1 MDPVIRRGDNV
12 GSGTVCRTSVL
23 VTSRMT
29 GSKILNKTEMKN
41 LLIVESPAKA
51 KTIGKYLGKDY
62 EVLASF
68 GHIRD
73 LPSKDGSVEP
83 DNNFAMHYQVAVK
96 SSKHV
101 KEIVDKAKNCGKLIL
116 APDPDREGES
126 IAWHILEVLKAKKAI
141 KSTTK
146 VERVVFNAITKNS
159 ILEAIK
165 KPREIDMD
173 LVNAQQARRA
183 LDYLVGFT
191 LSPVLWRKLPGSRSA
206 GRVQS
211 VALRLICDREDE
223 IDAFKSE
230 EYWDVKLDLE
240 SSKNVAFQASLSE
253 IEGKKLER
261 FSIITQAQAGNIKK
275 LLEAK
280 KYQVAAITKKQA
292 KRRSNPPFTT
302 SSLQQ
307 EAARKL
313 GFGASRTMMI
323 AQKLYEG
330 IEIDGT
336 AQGLI
341 TYMRTDSVATTP
353 EAITAVREKINAL
366 YGDKYLPE
374 VPNVFKSKVKNAQ
387 EAHEAI
393 RPTDFSLSPD
403 KVRRYLDDAQFALYD
418 LVWKRMLAS
427 QMADVI
433 FDQVVADIVTIPA
446 YAKAR
451 ATGST
456 IRFDGF
462 YKVYRED
469 RDDNE
474 TDEDDSK
481 QNLPELSEKE
491 NLGLIEVKPQQHFT
505 EPPPRYSEASLVKKM
520 EELGIGRPST
530 YAAIISVLQDRGYVK
545 LDKKRFFPEERG
557 RIVTTFLKEFF
568 AKYVEFDYTAGLEDE
583 LDIISNGKMDWKI
596 FLKKFWKDF
605 NGNIGEVSEKPFSE
619 VLEILNQKVGDHIFG
634 RDEHG
639 HLKDTC
645 PTCSTGK
652 LGLRL
657 GKFGAFVGC
666 SNYPECKHTMQLFEK
681 DGDDGEEGGKKPPF
695 EPRSLGK
702 DPKTGFEV
710 MVKIGPYGPYLELI
724 GSEIVAEVKE
734 EEKAEVAEEKPAKK
748 TKAGKESKAK
758 PKKEKAPKKP
768 KKAKEKKPKRISI
781 PKNLDP
787 NTIDLKAATDLL
799 SLPREIGIHPETG
812 LKIVANI
819 GPFGP
824 YLLHDKV
831 FSSVKEDNIL
841 EIGLNRAIDIMTS
854 AAEKRAANGGK
865 RRGRFAK
872 KKTK

>member
-1 MDPVIRRGDNV
+1 
-12 GSGTVCRTSVL
+12 
-23 VTSRMT
+23 
-29 GSKILNKTEMKN
+29 MKN

-83 DNNFAMHYQVAVK
+83 DKDFAMHYQVSMK

-101 KEIVDKAKNCGKLIL
+101 KEIIESAKNCSKLIL

-126 IAWHILEVLKAKKAI
+126 IAWHILEVLKQKKAL
-141 KSTTK
+141 KASTK

-159 ILEAIK
+159 VVEAIK
-165 KPREIDMD
+165 NPRSIDMD

-211 VALRLICDREDE
+211 VALRLICDREEE
-223 IDAFKSE
+223 IEAFKSE
-230 EYWDVKLDLE
+230 EYWDIKLDL
-240 SSKNVAFQASLSE
+240 KNTQNADFQASLIE
-253 IEGKKLER
+253 LEGKRLEK
-261 FSIITQAQAGNIKK
+261 FTIVKEEQAGQIKK
-275 LLEAK
+275 LLESK
-280 KYQVAAITKKQA
+280 KYQVLSITKKQA
-292 KRRSNPPFTT
+292 KRRSNAPFTT

-313 GFGASRTMMI
+313 GFGASRTMMT
-323 AQKLYEG
+323 AQRLYEG
-330 IEIDGT
+330 IEIDGV

-341 TYMRTDSVATTP
+341 TYMRTDSVDVTP
-353 EAITAVREKINAL
+353 EAITAVREKISNL
-366 YGDKYLPE
+366 YGKDYLPDS
-374 VPNVFKSKVKNAQ
+374 PNVFKSKVKNAQ

-403 KVRRYLDDAQFALYD
+403 KVKKYLDDGQFALYD

-427 QMADVI
+427 QMADVV
-433 FDQVVADIVTIPA
+433 FDQVLAEIATIPA

-451 ATGST
+451 ATGSV
-456 IRFDGF
+456 IKFDGF

-474 TDEDDSK
+474 VDEDDGK
-481 QNLPELSEKE
+481 QILPELKE
-491 NLGLIEVKPQQHFT
+491 HEALDLIDVKPAQHFT
-505 EPPPRYSEASLVKKM
+505 EPPPRYSEASLVKKL

-545 LDKKRFFPEERG
+545 LEKKRFFPEERG

-568 AKYVEFDYTAGLEDE
+568 AKYVEFDYTANLEDE
-583 LDIISNGKMDWKI
+583 LDIISNGKMDWKS

-605 NGNIGEVSEKPFSE
+605 HKNTSEVMEKPFME
-619 VLEILNQKVGDHIFG
+619 VLEVLNQKVGGHIFG
-634 RDEHG
+634 RDENG
-639 HLKDTC
+639 ALKDTC
-645 PTCSTGK
+645 PTCNTGK

-657 GKFGAFVGC
+657 GKFGAFIGC
-666 SNYPECKHTMQLFEK
+666 SNYPECKHTMQIFTDE
-681 DGDDGEEGGKKPPF
+681 GIGEDGELKPQF

-702 DPKTGFEV
+702 DSKTGFEI

-724 GSEIVAEVKE
+724 GSEIAAPVV
-734 EEKAEVAEEKPAKK
+734 EEKVEEVEEKPAKK
-748 TKAGKESKAK
+748 GTKKASKKPAK
-758 PKKEKAPKKP
+758 KAKAPKAP
-768 KKAKEKKPKRISI
+768 KAKKPKRVSI

-787 NTIDLKAATDLL
+787 NSIDLKAATDLL
-799 SLPREIGIHPETG
+799 SLPREVGIHPDG
-812 LKIVANI
+812 NKILANV
-819 GPFGP
+819 GPYGP
-824 YLLHDKV
+824 YLLHDKK
-831 FSSVKEDNIL
+831 FTSVKDDNIL
-841 EIGLNRAIDIMTS
+841 EIGLNRAVDLITT
-854 AAEKRAANGGK
+854 AAEKKAAGG
-865 RRGRFAK
+865 GRKFGRKKAK
-872 KKTK
+872 K

>member
-1 MDPVIRRGDNV
+1 
-12 GSGTVCRTSVL
+12 
-23 VTSRMT
+23 
-29 GSKILNKTEMKN
+29 MKN

-83 DNNFAMHYQVAVK
+83 DNDFAMHYQVAVK

-101 KEIVDKAKNCGKLIL
+101 KEIVDKAKNCSKLIL

-126 IAWHILEVLKAKKAI
+126 IAWHILEVLKSKKAI
-141 KSTTK
+141 KASVK

-230 EYWDVKLDLE
+230 EYWDIKLDLKN
-240 SSKNVAFQASLSE
+240 SKNAEFQASVTELQ
-253 IEGKKLER
+253 GKKLER
-261 FSIITQAQAGNIKK
+261 FSIVTQKQAGDIKK
-275 LLEAK
+275 LLAEK
-280 KYQVAAITKKQA
+280 NYQVLSVTKKQA

-313 GFGASRTMMI
+313 GFGASRTMMV

-330 IEIDGT
+330 VEIDGA

-341 TYMRTDSVATTP
+341 TYMRTDSVDTTP
-353 EAITAVREKINAL
+353 EAITAVREKINSL
-366 YGDKYLPE
+366 YGKDYLPAA
-374 VPNVFKSKVKNAQ
+374 PNVFKSKVKNAQ

-427 QMADVI
+427 QMSDVI
-433 FDQVVADIVTIPA
+433 FDQVVAEIVTIPA

-456 IRFDGF
+456 VRFEGF

-474 TDEDDSK
+474 TDEDDTK

-491 NLGLIEVKPQQHFT
+491 NLGLLEVKPQQHFT

-583 LDIISNGKMDWKI
+583 LDIISNGKMNWKT

-605 NGNIGEVSEKPFSE
+605 NGNISQVSEKPFSE

-681 DGDDGEEGGKKPPF
+681 DGDDGEDGKKPPF

-734 EEKAEVAEEKPAKK
+734 EKAEEKPAKK
-748 TKAGKESKAK
+748 SKKSA
-758 PKKEKAPKKP
+758 KEKAPKKP
-768 KKAKEKKPKRISI
+768 AKAKKVKEKKPKRISI

-787 NTIDLKAATDLL
+787 NTIDLKAAADLL

-841 EIGLNRAIDIMTS
+841 ELGLNRAIDIMTS
-854 AAEKRAANGGK
+854 AAEKRAAGGGK
-865 RRGRFAK
+865 RRGRFSK
-872 KKTK
+872 KKSK

>member
-1 MDPVIRRGDNV
+1 
-12 GSGTVCRTSVL
+12 
-23 VTSRMT
+23 
-29 GSKILNKTEMKN
+29 MKN

-83 DNNFAMHYQVAVK
+83 ENDFAMHYQVSAK
-96 SSKHV
+96 STKHV
-101 KEIVDKAKNCGKLIL
+101 KDIVDKAKNCEKLIL

-141 KSTTK
+141 KAATK

-159 ILEAIK
+159 IVEAIK

-183 LDYLVGFT
+183 PDYLVGFT

-230 EYWDVKLDLE
+230 EYWDIKLDL
-240 SSKNVAFQASLSE
+240 KNSANAQFQATVFE
-253 IEGKKLER
+253 IEGRKLEK
-261 FSIITQAQAGNIKK
+261 FSIVSQDQAGDIKK
-275 LLEAK
+275 LLADK
-280 KYQVAAITKKQA
+280 KYQVLSITKKQA
-292 KRRSNPPFTT
+292 KRRPQAPFTT

-313 GFGASRTMMI
+313 GFGASRTMMV

-330 IEIDGT
+330 VEIDGS

-341 TYMRTDSVATTP
+341 TYMRTDSVDLTP
-353 EAITAVREKINAL
+353 EAVVSVREKINAL
-366 YGDKYLPE
+366 YGKNYLPDAA
-374 VPNVFKSKVKNAQ
+374 NVFKSKVKNAQ

-393 RPTDFSLSPD
+393 RPTDFSLTPE
-403 KVRRYLDDAQFALYD
+403 KVRKYLDEAQFALYD
-418 LVWKRMLAS
+418 LVWKRTLAS

-433 FDQVVADIVTIPA
+433 FDQVVVEIATIPT
-446 YAKAR
+446 YAKAK

-456 IRFDGF
+456 IKFDGF
-462 YKVYRED
+462 YRVYKEGH
-469 RDDNE
+469 DDE
-474 TDEDDSK
+474 ADEDESG

-491 NLGLIEVKPQQHFT
+491 ALALLDVKPQQHFT

-568 AKYVEFDYTAGLEDE
+568 AKYVEFGYTANLEDE
-583 LDIISNGKMDWKI
+583 LDVISNGEMNWKI

-605 NGNIGEVSEKPFSE
+605 NGNIGQVMEKPFSE
-619 VLEILNQKVGDHIFG
+619 VLEVLNQKVCDHILG
-634 RDEHG
+634 RDESG
-639 HLKDTC
+639 HLQDEC
-645 PTCSTGK
+645 PTCKKGK

-657 GKFGAFVGC
+657 GKFGAFIGC
-666 SNYPECKHTMQLFEK
+666 SNYPDCKHTMQLFKE
-681 DGDDGEEGGKKPPF
+681 GDEGEGDGENKKPAF

-710 MVKIGPYGPYLELI
+710 MVKIGPYGPYLELA
-724 GSEIVAEVKE
+724 GSEIAEEKIEAE
-734 EEKAEVAEEKPAKK
+734 EEAEEKPAKK
-748 TKAGKESKAK
+748 GAKKSTAKTK
-758 PKKEKAPKKP
+758 KAPKETKA
-768 KKAKEKKPKRISI
+768 KKAKAKKPKRISI
-781 PKNLDP
+781 PKTMDP
-787 NTIDLKAATDLL
+787 ATIDLQSATDLL
-799 SLPREIGIHPETG
+799 SLPREVGNHPETG

-824 YLLHDKV
+824 YLLHNKV
-831 FSSVKEDNIL
+831 FTSVKDDDIL
-841 EIGLNRAIDIMTS
+841 TIGVNRAIDLMIA
-854 AAEKRAANGGK
+854 AAEKKAAGGG
-865 RRGRFAK
+865 RRGGGRFAK
-872 KKTK
+872 KKKS

>member
-1 MDPVIRRGDNV
+1 
-12 GSGTVCRTSVL
+12 
-23 VTSRMT
+23 
-29 GSKILNKTEMKN
+29 MKN

-51 KTIGKYLGKDY
+51 KTIGKYLGSDY
-62 EVLASF
+62 KVLASF
-68 GHIRD
+68 GHVRD
-73 LPSKDGSVEP
+73 LPSKNGSVDP
-83 DNNFAMHYQVAVK
+83 NNDFAMSYEVSAK

-101 KEIVDKAKNCGKLIL
+101 KEIVDAAKSCSKLIL

-126 IAWHILEVLKAKKAI
+126 IAWHVLEVLKAKKAV
-141 KSTTK
+141 KAATK

-159 ILEAIK
+159 IIEAIK
-165 KPREIDMD
+165 KPRDIDMD

-230 EYWDVKLDLE
+230 EYWDIKLDL
-240 SSKNVAFQASLSE
+240 KNDKNIEFQASVFE

-261 FSIITQAQAGNIKK
+261 FSIVTEAQSGNIKK
-275 LLEAK
+275 LLEDK
-280 KYQVAAITKKQA
+280 KYQVVSVTKKQA
-292 KRRSNPPFTT
+292 KRRSNPPFIT
-302 SSLQQ
+302 SSMQQ

-313 GFGASRTMMI
+313 GFSVSRTMST
-323 AQKLYEG
+323 AQRLYEG
-330 IEIDGT
+330 IEINGV

-341 TYMRTDSVATTP
+341 TYMRTDSVSLSA

-366 YGDKYLPE
+366 YGKDYLPDS
-374 VPNVFKSKVKNAQ
+374 PNLFKSKIKNAQ

-403 KVRRYLDDAQFALYD
+403 KVKQYLDEGQFALYD
-418 LVWKRMLAS
+418 LVWKRTLAS
-427 QMADVI
+427 QMSDVI
-433 FDQVVADIVTIPA
+433 FDQVVAEIATIPS
-446 YAKAR
+446 YAKAK

-456 IRFDGF
+456 VKFDGF
-462 YKVYRED
+462 YKVYREG

-474 TDEDDSK
+474 VDEDDSK
-481 QNLPELSEKE
+481 QNLPELKEKE
-491 NLGLIEVKPQQHFT
+491 AIGLIEVKPQQHFT

-545 LDKKRFFPEERG
+545 LDKKRFTPEERG

-568 AKYVEFDYTAGLEDE
+568 AKYVEYDYTADLEDE
-583 LDIISNGKMDWKI
+583 LDIISNGKMNWKV
-596 FLKKFWKDF
+596 FLKKFWTDF
-605 NGNIGEVSEKPFSE
+605 SKSTSEVSEKPFAD
-619 VLEILNQKVGDHIFG
+619 VLEVLNQKVGLHIFG
-634 RDEHG
+634 VDEKG
-639 HLKDTC
+639 ALKDSC
-645 PTCSTGK
+645 PTCNNGK
-652 LGLRL
+652 LSLRL

-681 DGDDGEEGGKKPPF
+681 DGDVDTDGERKPQF
-695 EPRSLGK
+695 EPRSLGS

-724 GSEIVAEVKE
+724 GSEITPEVEEVKV
-734 EEKAEVAEEKPAKK
+734 EEKETKSKKKTAKK
-748 TKAGKESKAK
+748 PVKKAAAK
-758 PKKEKAPKKP
+758 TKKP
-768 KKAKEKKPKRISI
+768 KVKKPKRISI

-787 NTIDLKAATDLL
+787 NLITLKDAADLL
-799 SLPREIGIHPETG
+799 SLPREVGIHPESG
-812 LKIVANI
+812 LKIVANV

-824 YLLHDKV
+824 YLLHDKKYT
-831 FSSVKEDNIL
+831 SLKEDSVL
-841 EIGLNRAIDIMTS
+841 EVGLNRAVDLIATDLAKK
-854 AAEKRAANGGK
+854 AAGGG
-865 RRGRFAK
+865 RRGRFSK
-872 KKTK
+872 KSKTK

>member
-1 MDPVIRRGDNV
+1 
-12 GSGTVCRTSVL
+12 
-23 VTSRMT
+23 
-29 GSKILNKTEMKN
+29 MKN

-62 EVLASF
+62 KVLASF
-68 GHIRD
+68 GHVRD
-73 LPSKDGSVEP
+73 LPSKVGSVDPEN
-83 DNNFAMHYQVAVK
+83 DFAMSYEVSAK
-96 SSKHV
+96 SAKNV
-101 KEIVDKAKNCGKLIL
+101 KEIVDAAKLCKNLIL

-126 IAWHILEVLKAKKAI
+126 IAWHVLEVLKAKKAI
-141 KSTTK
+141 KADTNI
-146 VERVVFNAITKNS
+146 ERVVFNSITKNS
-159 ILEAIK
+159 IIEAIK
-165 KPREIDMD
+165 KPRDIDMD

-191 LSPVLWRKLPGSRSA
+191 LSPVLWRKLPGSKSA

-211 VALRLICDREDE
+211 VALRLVCDREDE

-230 EYWDVKLDLE
+230 EYWDIKLDLE
-240 SSKNVAFQASLSE
+240 NAKNLPFQASVTE

-261 FSIITQAQAGNIKK
+261 FSIISEAQSGNIKN
-275 LLEAK
+275 LLEQK
-280 KYQVAAITKKQA
+280 KYQVASVIKKQA
-292 KRRSNPPFTT
+292 KRRSNPPFIT

-313 GFGASRTMMI
+313 GFSVSRTMSI

-341 TYMRTDSVATTP
+341 TYMRTDSVSLTP
-353 EAITAVREKINAL
+353 ESVAEVRKKIDAL
-366 YGDKYLPE
+366 YGKDYLPE
-374 VPNVFKSKVKNAQ
+374 TPNVFKSKIKNAQ

-403 KVRRYLDDAQFALYD
+403 KVKKYLEDAQFALYD
-418 LVWKRMLAS
+418 LIWKRTLAS

-433 FDQVVADIVTIPA
+433 FDQVVAEIATIPS
-446 YAKAR
+446 YAKAK

-456 IRFDGF
+456 IKFEGF

-469 RDDNE
+469 SDDNE
-474 TDEDDSK
+474 SSDDDSK
-481 QNLPELSEKE
+481 QSLPELKEKE
-491 NLGLIEVKPQQHFT
+491 NLDLIDVKPQQHFT

-568 AKYVEFDYTAGLEDE
+568 AKYVEFDYTANLEDE
-583 LDIISNGKMDWKI
+583 LDVISNGKMDWKA
-596 FLKKFWKDF
+596 FLKKFWTSFSKSTS
-605 NGNIGEVSEKPFSE
+605 EVSEKPFGDVLE
-619 VLEILNQKVGDHIFG
+619 VLNKKVGLHIFG
-634 RDEHG
+634 VDEKG
-639 HLKDTC
+639 ALKDSC
-645 PTCSTGK
+645 PTCNNGTLS
-652 LGLRL
+652 LRL
-657 GKFGAFVGC
+657 GKFGAFIGC

-681 DGDDGEEGGKKPPF
+681 DADLGEDGERKQQF

-724 GSEIVAEVKE
+724 GSEVVTEAEA
-734 EEKAEVAEEKPAKK
+734 EKAKEKEAKDAAKKTAKKTTKTAVKKSEKPAKK
-748 TKAGKESKAK
+748 AK
-758 PKKEKAPKKP
+758 V
-768 KKAKEKKPKRISI
+768 KKPKRISI

-787 NTIDLKAATDLL
+787 NLIDIKAAVDLL
-799 SLPREIGIHPETG
+799 SLPREVGIHPESG
-812 LKIVANI
+812 QKIVANI

-824 YLLHDKV
+824 YLLHDKKYT
-831 FSSVKEDNIL
+831 SLKEDSVL
-841 EIGLNRAIDIMTS
+841 EVGLNRAVDLIATDLAKK
-854 AAEKRAANGGK
+854 AAGGG
-865 RRGRFAK
+865 RRGRFS
-872 KKTK
+872 KKTKK

>member
-1 MDPVIRRGDNV
+1 MFAA
-12 GSGTVCRTSVL
+12 TSNFQ
-23 VTSRMT
+23 
-29 GSKILNKTEMKN
+29 KMKN

-68 GHIRD
+68 GHVRD
-73 LPSKDGSVEP
+73 LPSKEGSV
-83 DNNFAMHYQVAVK
+83 DTKNDFAMKYEVSAKAAKNVK
-96 SSKHV
+96 A
-101 KEIVDKAKNCGKLIL
+101 IVDAAKSCQKLIL

-126 IAWHILEVLKAKKAI
+126 IAWHVLEVLKGKKAI
-141 KSTTK
+141 KASTK

-159 ILEAIK
+159 IIEAIK
-165 KPREIDMD
+165 NPRDIDMD

-211 VALRLICDREDE
+211 VALRLICDREEE
-223 IDAFKSE
+223 IEAFKSE
-230 EYWDVKLDLE
+230 EYWDVKIDLE
-240 SSKNVAFQASLSE
+240 NAKNQQFQANLVE
-253 IEGKKLER
+253 LNGKKLEK
-261 FSIITQAQAGNIKK
+261 FSIINEAQAGDIKK
-275 LLEAK
+275 LLAEK
-280 KYQVAAITKKQA
+280 KYQVLSITKKQA
-292 KRRSNPPFTT
+292 KRRSNAPFTT

-313 GFGASRTMMI
+313 GFGASRTMML
-323 AQKLYEG
+323 AQRLYEG

-341 TYMRTDSVATTP
+341 TYMRTDSVDVTP
-353 EAITAVREKINAL
+353 EAITAVREKIVNL
-366 YGDKYLPE
+366 YGKNYIPDA
-374 VPNVFKSKVKNAQ
+374 PNVFKSKVKNAQ

-403 KVRRYLDDAQFALYD
+403 KVKKYLDEAQFALYD
-418 LVWKRMLAS
+418 LIWKRMLAS

-433 FDQVVADIVTIPA
+433 FDQVVAEIITIPS

-451 ATGST
+451 AVGST
-456 IRFDGF
+456 IKFDGF

-474 TDEDDSK
+474 SDEDDSK
-481 QNLPELSEKE
+481 QILPDLAEKE
-491 NLGLIEVKPQQHFT
+491 NLGLIDVKPQQHFT
-505 EPPPRYSEASLVKKM
+505 EPPPRYSEASLVKKL

-530 YAAIISVLQDRGYVK
+530 YAAIISVLQDRGYVV
-545 LDKKRFFPEERG
+545 LEKKRFFPEERG

-568 AKYVEFDYTAGLEDE
+568 AKYVEYGYTADLEDE
-583 LDIISNGKMDWKI
+583 LDVISNGKLNWKI

-605 NGNIGEVSEKPFSE
+605 YTDTSAVMEKPFSE
-619 VLEILNQKVGDHIFG
+619 VLEVLNQKVGGHIFG
-634 RDEHG
+634 RDEKG
-639 HLKDTC
+639 ALKDTC
-645 PTCSTGK
+645 PTCGTGK

-657 GKFGAFVGC
+657 GKFGAFIGC
-666 SNYPECKHTMQLFEK
+666 SNYPECKHTMQIFT
-681 DGDDGEEGGKKPPF
+681 EEGGGEDREIKPQF

-724 GSEIVAEVKE
+724 GSEIVAEAKV
-734 EEKAEVAEEKPAKK
+734 EEKAEEVSEKKSKSK
-748 TKAGKESKAK
+748 TKSAAK
-758 PKKEKAPKKP
+758 TKTKKP
-768 KKAKEKKPKRISI
+768 KAAKAKKPKRISI

-787 NTIDLKAATDLL
+787 NTIDLKAAADLL
-799 SLPREIGIHPETG
+799 SLPREVGTHPETG
-812 LKIVANI
+812 MKIVANI

-824 YLLHDKV
+824 YLLHNKV

-841 EIGLNRAIDIMTS
+841 EIGLNRAVDVIAS
-854 AAEKRAANGGK
+854 VAEKRAAGK
-865 RRGRFAK
+865 GRRSFGK
-872 KKTK
+872 KKKK

>member
-1 MDPVIRRGDNV
+1 
-12 GSGTVCRTSVL
+12 
-23 VTSRMT
+23 
-29 GSKILNKTEMKN
+29 MKN

-83 DNNFAMHYQVAVK
+83 DNDFAMHYQVSAK
-96 SSKHV
+96 STKHV
-101 KEIVDKAKNCGKLIL
+101 KDIVDKAKNCTKLIL

-141 KSTTK
+141 KAATK

-159 ILEAIK
+159 IVEAIK

-173 LVNAQQARRA
+173 LVDAQQARRA

-230 EYWDVKLDLE
+230 EYWDIKLDLQK
-240 SSKNVAFQASLSE
+240 SNQSHFQATVFE
-253 IEGKKLER
+253 IEGRKLEK
-261 FSIITQAQAGNIKK
+261 FSIVSQDQAGDIKK
-275 LLEAK
+275 LLADK
-280 KYQVAAITKKQA
+280 KYQVLSITKKQA
-292 KRRSNPPFTT
+292 KRRPQAPFTT

-313 GFGASRTMMI
+313 GFGASRTMMV

-330 IEIDGT
+330 VEIDGS

-341 TYMRTDSVATTP
+341 TYMRTDSVDLTP
-353 EAITAVREKINAL
+353 EAVVAVREKINAL
-366 YGDKYLPE
+366 YGKNYLPDAA
-374 VPNVFKSKVKNAQ
+374 NVFKSKVKNAQ

-393 RPTDFSLSPD
+393 RPTDFSLTPE
-403 KVRRYLDDAQFALYD
+403 KVRRYLDEAQFALYD
-418 LVWKRMLAS
+418 LVWKRTLAS

-433 FDQVVADIVTIPA
+433 FDQVVVEIATIPT
-446 YAKAR
+446 YAKAK

-456 IRFDGF
+456 VKFDGF
-462 YKVYRED
+462 YRVYKEGH
-469 RDDNE
+469 DDE
-474 TDEDDSK
+474 ADEDESG

-491 NLGLIEVKPQQHFT
+491 ALALLDVKPQQHFT

-568 AKYVEFDYTAGLEDE
+568 AKYVEFGYTANLEDE
-583 LDIISNGKMDWKI
+583 LDVISNGKMNWKI

-605 NGNIGEVSEKPFSE
+605 NGNIGQVMEKPFPE
-619 VLEILNQKVGDHIFG
+619 VLEVLNQKVCDHILG
-634 RDEHG
+634 RDENG
-639 HLKDTC
+639 HLQDEC
-645 PTCSTGK
+645 PTCKKGK

-657 GKFGAFVGC
+657 GKFGAFIGC
-666 SNYPECKHTMQLFEK
+666 SNYPDCKHTMQLFKE
-681 DGDDGEEGGKKPPF
+681 GDEGEGDGENRKPAF

-710 MVKIGPYGPYLELI
+710 MVKIGPYGPYLELA
-724 GSEIVAEVKE
+724 GSEIAEEKIEAE
-734 EEKAEVAEEKPAKK
+734 EEAEEKPAKK
-748 TKAGKESKAK
+748 GAKKSTAKTKKPVKETKA
-758 PKKEKAPKKP
+758 
-768 KKAKEKKPKRISI
+768 KKAKAKKPKRISI
-781 PKNLDP
+781 PKTMDP
-787 NTIDLKAATDLL
+787 ATIDLQSATDLL
-799 SLPREIGIHPETG
+799 SLPREVGNHPETG

-824 YLLHDKV
+824 YLLHNKV
-831 FSSVKEDNIL
+831 FTSVKDDDIL
-841 EIGLNRAIDIMTS
+841 TIGVNRAIDLMIA
-854 AAEKRAANGGK
+854 AAEKKAAGGG
-865 RRGRFAK
+865 RRGGGRFAK
-872 KKTK
+872 KKKS